1 MVRTIATSSIA
12 LLIAL
17 APVSASAQ
25 SRSRGKTPTFL
36 EIFPRDQMDCGT
48 PGWTFPILYGGHIPL
63 TVCILK
69 YRNNVG
75 SSPFGP
81 L

>member
-1 MVRTIATSSIA
+1 MVHRIAAICLALMIA
-12 LLIAL
+12 F

-25 SRSRGKTPTFL
+25 SRSRGKTATFL
-36 EIFPRDQMDCGT
+36 EMFPRDQMDCGKR
-48 PGWTFPILYGGHIPL
+48 GWTFPGLIGGHIPL
-63 TVCILK
+63 TACILK
-69 YRNNVG
+69 FRNNAG